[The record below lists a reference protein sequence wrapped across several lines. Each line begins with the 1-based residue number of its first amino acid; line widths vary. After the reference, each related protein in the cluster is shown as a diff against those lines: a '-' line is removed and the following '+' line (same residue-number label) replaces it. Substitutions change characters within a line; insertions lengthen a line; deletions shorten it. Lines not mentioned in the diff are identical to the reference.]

1 MIDGR
6 TVFAAALVTL
16 SLAGC
21 SPAVPREQT
30 ASCADLRAAPMVHV
44 TGGSF
49 TMGADPKYPEEGP
62 SRRVAVKPFW
72 IDAHELTN
80 SEFARFVA
88 ATGYRTVAEHAPPA
102 LPDAPP
108 EVKQPGSAVF
118 AAPEDGDPRW
128 WRWSVGAQ
136 WRHPSGPAESIA
148 GREREPVVQ
157 IAYDDAVAYA
167 KWSGKRLPSEAEW
180 EYAALAGATALP
192 EPIDAHGTP
201 QANYYQGA
209 FPARD
214 LALDGYRGRAPVG
227 CFKPN
232 RFGLYDMIG
241 NVWEWTSA
249 PAGPGGGSRVIKGGS
264 YLCASNYCAR
274 YRPAARQ
281 FEERGMGTD
290 HIGVRFVR
298 DGVP

>member
-108 EVKQPGSAVF
+108 EMKQPGSAVF

-201 QANYYQGA
+201 QANYYQ
-209 FPARD
+209 
-214 LALDGYRGRAPVG
+214 
-227 CFKPN
+227 
-232 RFGLYDMIG
+232 
-241 NVWEWTSA
+241 
-249 PAGPGGGSRVIKGGS
+249 
-264 YLCASNYCAR
+264 
-274 YRPAARQ
+274 
-281 FEERGMGTD
+281 
-290 HIGVRFVR
+290 
-298 DGVP
+298 

>member
-1 MIDGR
+1 MGNETIAL
-6 TVFAAALVTL
+6 AAVIALIA
-16 SLAGC
+16 LAGC
-21 SPAVPREQT
+21 SPAAPHEQR
-30 ASCADLRAAPMVHV
+30 AACRDLRAAPMIRLP
-44 TGGSF
+44 GGSF

-62 SRRVAVKPFW
+62 PRTVTVKPFW

-80 SEFARFVA
+80 GEFAAFVA
-88 ATGYRTVAEHAPPA
+88 KTGYRTVAERTPPA

-108 EVKQPGSAVF
+108 EMRQPGSAVF
-118 AAPEDGDPRW
+118 AIPDERDPRW
-128 WRWSVGAQ
+128 WRWVVGAE

-157 IAYDDAVAYA
+157 IAYDDALAYA
-167 KWSGKRLPSEAEW
+167 KWAGKRLPSEAEW
-180 EYAALAGATALP
+180 EYAALAGSPVLP
-192 EPIDAHGTP
+192 EPVDTHGTP

-214 LALDGYRGRAPVG
+214 LALDGYRNRAPVG

-232 RFGLYDMIG
+232 AFGLYDMIG

-249 PAGPGGGSRVIKGGS
+249 PAGPGGVSRVIKGGS

-298 DGVP
+298 DEAP